1 MPHHYDVTPFDEQD
15 TENAAGKK
23 KKKNINTPDNF
34 GLKDMTS
41 DFKKKYRQML
51 EQHNNGG

>member
-23 KKKNINTPDNF
+23 KKKNIKTPDNF
-34 GLKDMTS
+34 GLKDMTP
-41 DFKKKYRQML
+41 DFKKRYRQML
-51 EQHNNGG
+51 EEHNK

>member
-23 KKKNINTPDNF
+23 KKKNIKTPDNF
-34 GLKDMTS
+34 GLKDMTP
-41 DFKKKYRQML
+41 DFKKKV
-51 EQHNNGG
+51 